1 MGVGAPKGHPKWGG
15 RKKGSVN
22 KRTSVLEKCEA
33 LGLDPFAELAR
44 IGNDPIDPNRFN
56 ALKELCQYLEPKKK
70 AVEHSG
76 AIDLN
81 AQRELESLMG
91 MTEEQLVEIIRK
103 EVGKK

>member
-1 MGVGAPKGHPKWGG
+1 MIPDAFEL
-15 RKKGSVN
+15 N
-22 KRTSVLEKCEA
+22 LDA
-33 LGLDPFAELAR
+33 LP
-44 IGNDPIDPNRFN
+44 
-56 ALKELCQYLEPKKK
+56 EPKKK